1 MMYLRRIIV
10 RDFKN
15 IVDADISFSPKIN
28 CICGNNGE
36 GKTCLLDAVHYLSM
50 ARSFLQSNDRYTY
63 TYGKEEAVLHGTYQ
77 DSGNEDSVAVSVR
90 SDGSKTV
97 KRNGKAYR
105 RLSEHIGRIP
115 VVTTSPSDI
124 SLINDSGE
132 ERRRFLNMM
141 ISQMD
146 PEYLR
151 CVSAYNSLLKQ
162 RNAALRQGNV
172 PDLLLETISERMYAP
187 AAYIFGKRREAVA
200 QLASRSVDFYNLISG
215 GRESVEMRYRSDL
228 ERAGI
233 GELFASALQ
242 KDRVMGYTTAG
253 VQRDDIEL
261 LMDGRPMRRCASQG
275 QQKSFLIALK
285 MAQYRV
291 MCRNSE
297 IRPILLFDDLFDKLD
312 AVRVAALI
320 RMVLEGDFG
329 QIFITDTDEERLR
342 GIVGGITDQGRFFN
356 VKGGVITEQE
366 YRQWN
371 G

>member
-1 MMYLRRIIV
+1 MYLRRIIV
-10 RDFKN
+10 KDFKN
-15 IVDADISFSPKIN
+15 IADADLFFSPKIN

-50 ARSFLQSNDRYTY
+50 ARSFLCSSDRYTY
-63 TYGKEEAVLHGTYQ
+63 TYGKEEAVLYGTYQ
-77 DSGNEDSVAVSVR
+77 CSGTEDSVAVSVR
-90 SDGSKTV
+90 SDGCKTV
-97 KRNGKAYR
+97 KRNGKPYR

-151 CVSAYNSLLKQ
+151 CVSAYNALLKQ
-162 RNAALRQGNV
+162 RNAALRQGEA
-172 PDLLLETISERMYAP
+172 PGLLLETISERMYSP
-187 AAYIFGKRREAVA
+187 AAYIFEKRRDAVLR
-200 QLASRSVDFYNLISG
+200 LASLSMDFYNLISG
-215 GRESVEMRYRSDL
+215 GKECVEMRYRSDL

-233 GELFASALQ
+233 VELFESALQ

-253 VQRDDIEL
+253 VQRDDIGL
-261 LMDGRPMRRCASQG
+261 FMDGRPMRRCASQG

-297 IRPILLFDDLFDKLD
+297 TRPILLFDDLFDKLD
-312 AVRVAALI
+312 ALRVAALI

-329 QIFITDTDEERLR
+329 QIFITDTDEVRLR

-366 YRQWN
+366 YRPWN